1 MEKCITMRQKNDI
14 LRWARD
20 RGVFRTREA
29 SERGVTRAT
38 LSRLVTSGELER
50 IDRGI
55 YRRPDSS
62 ISENHTLAL
71 VSKRVDNAVVC
82 LLSALSFHGLTTQ
95 LPSAV
100 WIALAPERGIPKFSY
115 PSIEVTFMK
124 SSVLEHGV
132 ETHQIEGVEVRV
144 TTAAKTVAD
153 CFKHR
158 NKIGLEVAI
167 EALRDFWWQRKG
179 SVDEL
184 WRAAQVCRIANVIKP
199 YLEAIVG

>member
-1 MEKCITMRQKNDI
+1 MRQKDDI
-14 LRWARD
+14 LKWARE
-20 RGVFRTREA
+20 RGVFRAREA

-38 LSRLVTSGELER
+38 LSRLVASGELER

-55 YRRPDSS
+55 YRRADSS
-62 ISENHTLAL
+62 ITENHTLAL

-100 WIALAPERGIPKFSY
+100 WIALAPERRIPEFSY
-115 PSIEVTFMK
+115 PSIEVVFMK
-124 SSVLEHGV
+124 STVLEHGV
-132 ETHQIEGVEVRV
+132 ESHQIEGVEVRV

-179 SVDEL
+179 SMDEL
-184 WRAAQVCRIANVIKP
+184 WRAAQVCRVANVIKP
-199 YLEAIVG
+199 YLEATVG

>member
-1 MEKCITMRQKNDI
+1 MRQKDDI
-14 LRWARD
+14 LKWARE
-20 RGVFRTREA
+20 RGVFRAREA

-38 LSRLVTSGELER
+38 LSRLVASGELER

-55 YRRPDSS
+55 YRRADSS
-62 ISENHTLAL
+62 ITENHTLAL

-100 WIALAPERGIPKFSY
+100 WIALAPERRIPEFSY
-115 PSIEVTFMK
+115 PSIEVVFMK
-124 SSVLEHGV
+124 STVLEHGV
-132 ETHQIEGVEVRV
+132 ESHQIEGVEVRV

-179 SVDEL
+179 SMDEL
-184 WRAAQVCRIANVIKP
+184 WRAAQVCRVANVIKP
-199 YLEAIVG
+199 YLEATVS